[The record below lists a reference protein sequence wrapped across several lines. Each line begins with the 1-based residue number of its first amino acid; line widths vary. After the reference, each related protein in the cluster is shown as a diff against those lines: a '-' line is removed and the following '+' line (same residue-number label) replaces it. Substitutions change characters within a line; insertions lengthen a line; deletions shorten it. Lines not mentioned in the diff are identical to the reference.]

1 VSLSIYI
8 YNTLT
13 RSAELFQPL
22 NPPLVKTYFC
32 GPTVYDHTHLGH
44 VRSYLSFDF
53 IKRYLKLRGYT
64 VFHVQNITDI
74 DDKIIR
80 RANEEGVLWN
90 EVANRYAKEYL
101 EVLQKLNIIVDV
113 HPRVTEHIKEIIEFI
128 EKLVEKGYAY
138 VVSSGSVYF
147 DVSTV
152 SDYGK
157 LSKRSRSE
165 EWRQEEEYLAEKK
178 NPYDFA
184 LWKAAKPGEP
194 WWESPW
200 GRGRPGWHT
209 ECAVMSSRYLGTQF
223 DIHGGGQD
231 LIFPHHE
238 NEIAMAEAAYG
249 VRPWVRYWIHMGY
262 LTIRGEKM
270 SKSLGNIVTAREA
283 LDKWGSEVL
292 RLWAFS
298 AHYRKQLEFEENIL
312 ESFKVLYQRLVTAVE
327 ITKKI
332 IRSSNVVHHLSDDD
346 IAVLSKLEEYEM
358 LFHKAMSE
366 DFNTPKALE
375 AVNGVV
381 SIVFKEIEERERLEL
396 ALRAYSIL
404 SSFNTVLGVLD
415 KQLRDRVEVD
425 LGVVEKLVD
434 LIIKVRAELRKR
446 RDYELSDRIR
456 QELLALGI
464 KVFDYKD
471 ESKWVWER

>member
-1 VSLSIYI
+1 VSLDIRL

-13 RSAELFQPL
+13 RSIESLQPL
-22 NPPLVKTYFC
+22 NPPIVKAYFC
-32 GPTVYDHTHLGH
+32 GPTVYDYTHLGH

-74 DDKIIR
+74 DDKIIK
-80 RANEEGVLWN
+80 RANDEGVQWN
-90 EVANRYAKEYL
+90 DIADRYTKEYL
-101 EVLQKLNIIVDV
+101 EVLQKLKIAVDI

-128 EKLVEKGYAY
+128 EKLIENGHAY
-138 VVSSGSVYF
+138 TAPSGSVYF

-157 LSKRSRSE
+157 LSKRVKSE
-165 EWRQEEEYLAEKK
+165 EWRQEEFVTEKK

-194 WWESPW
+194 WWDSPW

-249 VRPWVRYWIHMGY
+249 VKPWVKYWIHVGY

-270 SKSLGNIVTAREA
+270 SKSLGNIITAKEA
-283 LDKWGSEVL
+283 IDKWGSEIL
-292 RLWAFS
+292 RLWVFS
-298 AHYRKQLEFEENIL
+298 AHYRKQLEFEENAM
-312 ESFKVLYQRLVTAVE
+312 ESFKALYQRLVMAVE
-327 ITKKI
+327 IAKKI
-332 IRSSNVVHHLSDDD
+332 IKSSNVVHHLTDED
-346 IAVLSKLEEYEM
+346 IAILSKLEEYE
-358 LFHKAMSE
+358 LAFHKAMSE
-366 DFNTPKALE
+366 DFNTSKALE
-375 AVNGVV
+375 AVNGVA
-381 SIVFKEIEERERLEL
+381 SLVFKEIDQREKLEL

-404 SSFNTVLGVLD
+404 SNFNTVLGVLD
-415 KQLRDRVEVD
+415 KQLKDRVEVD
-425 LGVVEKLVD
+425 LEVIEKLVN
-434 LIIKVRAELRKR
+434 LIIKVRTELRKR
-446 RDYELSDRIR
+446 KDYELSDRIR
-456 QELLALGI
+456 QELLTLGI
-464 KVFDYKD
+464 RVFDYKD
-471 ESKWVWER
+471 ESRWMWEK

>member
-1 VSLSIYI
+1 MSIKI

-13 RSAELFQPL
+13 RSVEPFQPL
-22 NPPLVKTYFC
+22 SPPLIKAYFC
-32 GPTVYDHTHLGH
+32 GPTVYDYTHLGH
-44 VRSYLSFDF
+44 IRAYLAFDF

-64 VFHVQNITDI
+64 FIHVQNITDI
-74 DDKIIR
+74 DDKIIK
-80 RANEEGVLWN
+80 RANEEGVSWS
-90 EVANRYAKEYL
+90 EIADRYTREYL
-101 EVLQKLNIIVDV
+101 DVLTKLDIVIDI
-113 HPRVTEHIKEIIEFI
+113 HPKVTEHIKEIIEFVEKLI
-128 EKLVEKGYAY
+128 EKGHAY
-138 VVSSGSVYF
+138 VAPSGSVYF

-157 LSKRSRSE
+157 LSKRFKSE
-165 EWRQEEEYLAEKK
+165 EWRQEEEFLAEKR

-249 VRPWVRYWIHMGY
+249 VKPWVKYWLHVGY
-262 LTIRGEKM
+262 LTVRGEKM
-270 SKSLGNIVTAREA
+270 SKSLGNVITAKEA
-283 LDKWGSEVL
+283 IEKFSPEVL
-292 RLWAFS
+292 RLWVFS
-298 AHYRKQLEFEENIL
+298 AHYRKQLEFNENIL
-312 ESFKVLYQRLVTAVE
+312 QEYRVLYQRLVTAIENLRNIIKSPRISHYLTDEE
-327 ITKKI
+327 ISI
-332 IRSSNVVHHLSDDD
+332 
-346 IAVLSKLEEYEM
+346 LSKLEAGEM
-358 LFHKAMSE
+358 MFHEAMSN

-375 AVNGVV
+375 AVNNVL
-381 SIVFKEIEERERLEL
+381 STIFKDVMRKETYEL

-404 SSFNTVLGVLD
+404 VNFNTVLGVLD
-415 KQLRDRVEVD
+415 KYLKEKIAVD
-425 LGVVEKLVD
+425 LELIEKLVD
-434 LIIKVRAELRKR
+434 LIIRVRTELRKR
-446 RDYELSDRIR
+446 KEYELSDRIR

-464 KVFDYKD
+464 KIFDYKD

>member
-1 VSLSIYI
+1 MSIKI

-13 RSAELFQPL
+13 RSVEPFQPL
-22 NPPLVKTYFC
+22 SPPIIKAYFC

-44 VRSYLSFDF
+44 VRAYLAFDF

-64 VFHVQNITDI
+64 FIHVQNITDI
-74 DDKIIR
+74 DDKIIK
-80 RANEEGVLWN
+80 RANDEGVSWR
-90 EVANRYAKEYL
+90 EIVDRYTKEYL
-101 EVLQKLNIIVDV
+101 DVLTKLGIVIDI
-113 HPRVTEHIKEIIEFI
+113 HPKVTEHIKEIIEFI
-128 EKLVEKGYAY
+128 EKLIEKGHAY
-138 VVSSGSVYF
+138 VAPSGSVYF

-157 LSKRSRSE
+157 LSKRFKSE
-165 EWRQEEEYLAEKK
+165 EWRQEEEFLAEKR

-238 NEIAMAEAAYG
+238 NEIAMAEAVYG
-249 VRPWVRYWIHMGY
+249 VKPWVKYWIHVGY

-270 SKSLGNIVTAREA
+270 SKSLGNVITAKEA
-283 LDKWGSEVL
+283 IEKFSPEVL
-292 RLWAFS
+292 RLWVFS
-298 AHYRKQLEFEENIL
+298 AHYRKQLEFDENIL
-312 ESFKVLYQRLVTAVE
+312 QEYKVLYQRLVTAIE
-327 ITKKI
+327 NLRNI
-332 IRSSNVVHHLSDDD
+332 IKSPRVSHYLTDEDVS
-346 IAVLSKLEEYEM
+346 ILSKLEANEM
-358 LFHKAMSE
+358 MFHDAMSN

-375 AVNGVV
+375 AVNNVL
-381 SIVFKEIEERERLEL
+381 SIVFKDVVRRETYEL

-404 SSFNTVLGVLD
+404 ANFNTVLGVLD
-415 KQLRDRVEVD
+415 KYLKEKITID
-425 LGVVEKLVD
+425 LEFIEKLVD
-434 LIIKVRAELRKR
+434 IIIRVRAELRKKKE
-446 RDYELSDRIR
+446 YELSDRIR

>member
-1 VSLSIYI
+1 MSISI

-13 RSAELFQPL
+13 RSLEPFQPIS
-22 NPPLVKTYFC
+22 PPIVKAYFC
-32 GPTVYDHTHLGH
+32 GPTVYDYTHLGH
-44 VRSYLSFDF
+44 VRAYLAFDF
-53 IKRYLKLRGYT
+53 VKRYLKLRGYT
-64 VFHVQNITDI
+64 VIHVQNITDI
-74 DDKIIR
+74 DDKIIK
-80 RANEEGVLWN
+80 RANDEGVSWK
-90 EVANRYAKEYL
+90 EIADRYSKDYM
-101 EVLQKLNIIVDV
+101 EVLTKLNINVDI

-128 EKLVEKGYAY
+128 EKLIEKGYAY
-138 VVSSGSVYF
+138 VVPSGSVYF

-157 LSKRSRSE
+157 LSKRTRSE
-165 EWRQEEEYLAEKK
+165 EWRQEEEFLAEKR

-249 VRPWVRYWIHMGY
+249 LKPWVKYWIHVGY

-270 SKSLGNIVTAREA
+270 SKSLGNIITAKEA
-283 LDKWGSEVL
+283 IEKFSPEVL
-292 RLWAFS
+292 RLWVFS
-298 AHYRKQLEFEENIL
+298 AHYRKQLEFNESIL
-312 ESFKVLYQRLVTAVE
+312 ENYKTLYQRLVTATE
-327 ITKKI
+327 IVKKI
-332 IRSSNVVHHLSDDD
+332 IKSPSISHHLTDED
-346 IAVLSKLEEYEM
+346 ISILNKLEASEIM
-358 LFHKAMSE
+358 FHEAMSN

-375 AVNGVV
+375 AVNNLV
-381 SIVFKEIEERERLEL
+381 STIFKDIERKERYEL

-415 KQLRDRVEVD
+415 KYLKERIEVD
-425 LGVVEKLVD
+425 LSTIEKLVD
-434 LIIKVRAELRKR
+434 IIIKIRSELRKR
-446 RDYELSDRIR
+446 KEYELSDKIR
-456 QELLALGI
+456 QELLSLGI

-471 ESKWVWER
+471 ESRWVWEK

>member
-1 VSLSIYI
+1 VSISI

-13 RSAELFQPL
+13 RSLEPFQPIS
-22 NPPLVKTYFC
+22 PPIVKAYFC
-32 GPTVYDHTHLGH
+32 GPTVYDYTHLGH
-44 VRSYLSFDF
+44 VRAYLAFDF
-53 IKRYLKLRGYT
+53 VKRYLKLRGYT
-64 VFHVQNITDI
+64 VIHVQNITDI
-74 DDKIIR
+74 DDKIIK
-80 RANEEGVLWN
+80 RANDEGVSWK
-90 EVANRYAKEYL
+90 EIADRYSKDYM
-101 EVLQKLNIIVDV
+101 EVLTKLNINVDI

-128 EKLVEKGYAY
+128 EKLIEKGYAY
-138 VVSSGSVYF
+138 VVPSGSVYF

-157 LSKRSRSE
+157 LSKRTRSE
-165 EWRQEEEYLAEKK
+165 EWRQEEEFLAEKR

-249 VRPWVRYWIHMGY
+249 LKPWVKYWIHVGY

-270 SKSLGNIVTAREA
+270 SKSLGNIITAKEA
-283 LDKWGSEVL
+283 IEKFSPEVL
-292 RLWAFS
+292 RLWVFS
-298 AHYRKQLEFEENIL
+298 AHYRKQLEFNESIL
-312 ESFKVLYQRLVTAVE
+312 ENYKTLYQRLVTATE
-327 ITKKI
+327 IVKKI
-332 IRSSNVVHHLSDDD
+332 IKSPSISHHLTDED
-346 IAVLSKLEEYEM
+346 ISILNKLEASEIM
-358 LFHKAMSE
+358 FHEAMSN

-375 AVNGVV
+375 AVNNLV
-381 SIVFKEIEERERLEL
+381 STIFKDIERKERYEL

-415 KQLRDRVEVD
+415 KYLKERIEVD
-425 LGVVEKLVD
+425 LSTIEKLVD
-434 LIIKVRAELRKR
+434 IIIKIRSELRKR
-446 RDYELSDRIR
+446 KEYELSDKIR
-456 QELLALGI
+456 QELLSLGI

-471 ESKWVWER
+471 ESRWVWEK